1 MKRTLLQRRVL
12 SIHTVGRWC
21 SGGLSLG
28 GAGILFLGFQRL
40 ASMELTVFELHM
52 AVLQTLLLAAA
63 FVMLALLCHFGF
75 VVPQAATQSATRSS
89 PREE

>member
-12 SIHTVGRWC
+12 PIHTVGRWC

-28 GAGILFLGFQRL
+28 GAGILFLGFQQL

-52 AVLQTLLLAAA
+52 AVLQTLLLAAS
-63 FVMLALLCHFGF
+63 FVILALLCHFGF
-75 VVPQAATQSATRSS
+75 ANPQPAIQSTARSL
-89 PREE
+89 PRTE